1 MSKTPLLEVRGL
13 RVEYRDRGRSHVAV
27 DDVSLDVLHGENLGL
42 VGESGSGKSTIA
54 NAILGLVPVEAGQIC
69 FEGRDVAQL
78 SFKQR
83 RSFYREAQI
92 VFQDPYSSL
101 NPARTIGQALAE
113 PLQALSGYSLGAAR
127 PLVSEMIARV
137 GLPSG
142 SEHLYPRE
150 LSGGQRQRVA
160 IARALIVSPRLVIC
174 DEATSA
180 LDLSVQAQ
188 VLNLLQDLQAS
199 AGLSFLF
206 VSHDLEV
213 VTYMCDRVVVLYGGQ
228 VMEAGSAAAVFQSPA
243 HPYTRALCQ
252 AAPVPDPRLQRQ
264 RRAGGRTGAGHSEG
278 RAAPVANGC
287 AFAPRC
293 QHAQPRCWIERPRP
307 QASDNNGQV
316 ACHRFPEWRAE
327 VVDSAQ
333 PAQGRRA
340 AAGSSSRLTD
350 MMPGPSADTE
360 GVAV

>member
-1 MSKTPLLEVRGL
+1 
-13 RVEYRDRGRSHVAV
+13 
-27 DDVSLDVLHGENLGL
+27 
-42 VGESGSGKSTIA
+42 
-54 NAILGLVPVEAGQIC
+54 
-69 FEGRDVAQL
+69 
-78 SFKQR
+78 
-83 RSFYREAQI
+83 
-92 VFQDPYSSL
+92 
-101 NPARTIGQALAE
+101 
-113 PLQALSGYSLGAAR
+113 
-127 PLVSEMIARV
+127 
-137 GLPSG
+137 
-142 SEHLYPRE
+142 
-150 LSGGQRQRVA
+150 
-160 IARALIVSPRLVIC
+160 
-174 DEATSA
+174 
-180 LDLSVQAQ
+180 
-188 VLNLLQDLQAS
+188 
-199 AGLSFLF
+199 
-206 VSHDLEV
+206 

-293 QHAQPRCWIERPRP
+293 QHAQPRCWTERPRP

-327 VVDSAQ
+327 AVDSAQ
-333 PAQGRRA
+333 PAQGRRAAA